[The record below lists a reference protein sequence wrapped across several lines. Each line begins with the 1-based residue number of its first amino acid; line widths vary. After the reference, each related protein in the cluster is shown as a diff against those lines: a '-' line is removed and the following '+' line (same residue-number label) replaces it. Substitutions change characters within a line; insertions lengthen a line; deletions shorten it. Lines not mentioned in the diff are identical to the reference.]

1 MSSDHNAEAGKT
13 LNLNAVNDSPLS
25 SDHNDPPSIAKHI
38 REIPPIPIPPLEVDD
53 DGGGRGDPLMIESRV
68 LGLNQIRTRTAPP
81 PGRLSNAISMPI
93 DYGDG
98 VYGDGVYGEGVYSQS
113 RLLSTAD
120 QSAENLPEQGK
131 RVQWN
136 QANSLNVLSRTCS
149 GSEDYHAAFVKEMKS
164 PRYQAILRVTNGRK
178 KRVSDIRSFSHEL
191 NSKGGRPIPSWRSR
205 AFGRV
210 EEIMAIIHSKFDKL
224 KEEVI
229 SDLSIFTGDIAG
241 IIDKT
246 SESHLQWRK
255 NLEDLLVIARECAKM
270 SPSDFWLKCEKIVQ
284 NLDDR
289 RQELPMGTVKQAHT
303 RLLFILTRCTR
314 LVQFQKESG
323 FEEHILASHKLCDLA
338 HAERIVCPIGQD
350 LNHSLSGKER
360 NWRRNKKSQ
369 GHDHISPTINQY
381 HTKENFSGEV
391 TEESTVKNVASPTG
405 SCRMSSW
412 KKHPCAS
419 ERKGEVHDS
428 VDTSSFIKSGF
439 SQHKEA
445 TDKTYLDTPLCHP
458 EVSEETSNERR
469 VTWGD
474 WDQHSI
480 SYEDSFICRI
490 CEVEIPTIFVEQHSR
505 ICTVADRCD
514 LKGLTVN
521 ERLQRVAET
530 LEKILESWTPKS
542 IDNEF
547 GSPELVRLSTL
558 TLAEELDEL
567 SPKQNGLSCQCSEDM
582 LNCIHECDTI
592 SVTDLNSLSE
602 LPRKDSS
609 AGTSTPRSPLLTP
622 RTNQMQLLF
631 SGLKMISEYESYQQI
646 NKLLQ
651 IARSVATIN
660 NNDSS
665 LEYLLD
671 RLDDLKYA
679 IQDRKVDALVVET
692 IGRRIEKLL
701 QEKYVLLYGHIEDEK
716 SDAPNNAADE
726 ESSTDE
732 DTIRSSRASPMNQ
745 CSKDRT
751 SIEDFEII
759 KPISRGAFGRVFLAK
774 KRATGDL
781 FAIKVLR
788 KADMIRKNAVESI
801 LAERDIL
808 ISVRNP
814 FVVRFFYSFTCR
826 ENLYLVMEYLNG
838 GDIFSLL
845 RNLGCFEEDM
855 ARVYIAEVI
864 LALEY
869 LHSLNIIHRD
879 LKPDNLLIGPEGHI
893 KLTDFGLS
901 KAGLINSTD
910 YLSHP
915 SSSTFLEDDKP
926 KLQSSL
932 KREQR
937 QKNSVVGTPDYLA
950 PEILLG
956 MEHGATADWWS
967 VGIIMF
973 ELLVGIPPFNAEHPQ
988 QIFNNIMN
996 RDIPWPKVPE
1006 EMSFEAY
1013 DLINKLL
1020 SESPVKRLGASG
1032 AGEVK
1037 QHKFFKNI
1045 NWDTL
1050 ARRKAAFIPVAEPHD
1065 TSYFMSRYIWNPED
1079 EDFNVCSEFDET
1091 SEAGSISCSSSSYSN
1106 YQDDEGDEFGYFAE
1120 FGAIS
1125 PNLKY
1130 SFSNF
1135 SFKNLSQLAS
1145 INYDL
1150 VVKGAKESGE
1160 ASKKPPTP
1168 KSPP

>member
-1 MSSDHNAEAGKT
+1 MSSDHNAETGKT
-13 LNLNAVNDSPLS
+13 LNRNAVNDSPIS
-25 SDHNDPPSIAKHI
+25 SDYNDPPSIAKHI
-38 REIPPIPIPPLEVDD
+38 RDIPPIPHPPVEAD
-53 DGGGRGDPLMIESRV
+53 DGGGRGDPLMMEGRV
-68 LGLNQIRTRTAPP
+68 LGLNQIRTRNTTPP
-81 PGRLSNAISMPI
+81 CRLSNAISMPI

-98 VYGDGVYGEGVYSQS
+98 VYSQS
-113 RLLSTAD
+113 GLLSAAD
-120 QSAENLPEQGK
+120 QSAENFPEQGK

-178 KRVSDIRSFSHEL
+178 KRGQDIRSFSHEL

-224 KEEVI
+224 KEEVS

-360 NWRRNKKSQ
+360 RRNKKSQ
-369 GHDHISPTINQY
+369 GHDHISSTINQFHTKDNLSVEVHISPTINQF
-381 HTKENFSGEV
+381 HTKENLRVEV
-391 TEESTVKNVASPTG
+391 TEESTVKNVASPSG

-428 VDTSSFIKSGF
+428 VDTSSFIKSDLL
-439 SQHKEA
+439 QHKEA

-542 IDNEF
+542 IDNEL

-558 TLAEELDEL
+558 TLPEELDEL

-622 RTNQMQLLF
+622 RTNQMKLLF
-631 SGLKMISEYESYQQI
+631 SGLKMISEYESYQQ
-646 NKLLQ
+646 
-651 IARSVATIN
+651 
-660 NNDSS
+660 
-665 LEYLLD
+665 
-671 RLDDLKYA
+671 
-679 IQDRKVDALVVET
+679 
-692 IGRRIEKLL
+692 
-701 QEKYVLLYGHIEDEK
+701 
-716 SDAPNNAADE
+716 
-726 ESSTDE
+726 
-732 DTIRSSRASPMNQ
+732 
-745 CSKDRT
+745 
-751 SIEDFEII
+751 
-759 KPISRGAFGRVFLAK
+759 
-774 KRATGDL
+774 
-781 FAIKVLR
+781 VLR

-1020 SESPVKRLGASG
+1020 SESPVKRLGACG

-1037 QHKFFKNI
+1037 QHTFFKNI

-1106 YQDDEGDEFGYFAE
+1106 YQDDEGEEFGYFAE

-1130 SFSNF
+1130 TFSNF

-1145 INYDL
+1145 INYDM
-1150 VVKGAKESGE
+1150 VVKGAKESAE
-1160 ASKKPPTP
+1160 AAKKPPNP
-1168 KSPP
+1168 FHELE